1 MLSAM
6 DANANRVQIW
16 VVCPRPPRIP
26 NTRTAAAAVGRLHK
40 GGSGAEPHLGHGRV
54 DLQDLLMT
62 VDLANA
68 DFARELGGGGAVSLQ
83 GEGTVQGLLVAAP
96 HLGERE
102 LLTGQKKRPA
112 HCH

>member
-1 MLSAM
+1 MGGL
-6 DANANRVQIW
+6 
-16 VVCPRPPRIP
+16 PPP
-26 NTRTAAAAVGRLHK
+26 TTNTQYQNAAAAVGRLHK

-54 DLQDLLMT
+54 DLQDLLVT
-62 VDLANA
+62 VNLANA
-68 DFARELGGGGAVSLQ
+68 DFAGELGGGGAVSLQ

-112 HCH
+112 RCH

>member
-6 DANANRVQIW
+6 DANANKGQIW
-16 VVCPRPPRIP
+16 VVCPRPPRLP
-26 NTRTAAAAVGRLHK
+26 NTAAGGRLHK

-68 DFARELGGGGAVSLQ
+68 DFAGELGGGGGVSLQ

-96 HLGERE
+96 HLGKRE